1 MPDAL
6 ICHSDTEA
14 VAAVSSAGKQGVEV
28 PRDLSVVALDSS
40 FIVDYF
46 HPALDAFDINLPE
59 IAAQLV
65 ERLLA
70 RIDAP
75 ELPVR
80 PIKILPRLIHR
91 ESVGRK

>member
-1 MPDAL
+1 M
-6 ICHSDTEA
+6 ISC
-14 VAAVSSAGKQGVEV
+14 AGKLGIEV

-59 IAAQLV
+59 IATQLV

-75 ELPVR
+75 EVPVKSV
-80 PIKILPRLIHR
+80 KILSRLVHR